1 MIILLI
7 ISLTMDLSDLLLQI
21 KEKCSLHQ
29 LWNSLYNFMNKL
41 YRINI
46 LRKKERKN
54 IDECLP

>member
-46 LRKKERKN
+46 LRKKEIKK
-54 IDECLP
+54 EY